1 MIATVQGEILAGA
14 LIISRA
20 GWLQIGEIDLIPE
33 GTGVVPPP
41 IVQLIVGYVKHL
53 PHI

>member
-1 MIATVQGEILAGA
+1 LN
-14 LIISRA
+14 LPRA
-20 GWLQIGEIDLIPE
+20 NCLRIRAINLIPE

-41 IVQLIVGYVKHL
+41 IVRLVAGIVQHL